1 MMFGDSVTVVRP
13 TVTRDRW
20 DNDVADWAAATRTVV
35 HGVVVMPTSQIE
47 DATGNRVAVTSG
59 WRLFTAPGR
68 DMDLRATD
76 RVEWQGM
83 SLEVL
88 GEVAR
93 YPHPIRPGHVHH
105 VEAQLQQVTG

>member
-1 MMFGDSVTVVRP
+1 MFGDSVVVVRAP
-13 TVTRDRW
+13 VARDRW
-20 DNDVADWAAATRTVV
+20 DNDVADWAAATRTTVTR
-35 HGVVVMPTSQIE
+35 VVVIPTSQVE
-47 DATGNRVAVTSG
+47 DAAGNRVAISSG
-59 WRLFTAPGR
+59 WRLYSAPGT
-68 DMDLRATD
+68 DVDIRATD